1 MPGAPSA
8 LEPIAELEPFHATR
22 ASWHRL
28 AEHVLAPARYRATG
42 RIGLRATAGGVGTPE
57 FPSPTGGEEQL
68 RIAGAELVFARDGST
83 RSAPITTVGEA
94 AAIAGIAPGAP
105 AEVYTPST
113 PLEPDAPLTVDPVA
127 AALLGA
133 WYSFADAALGLLH
146 ATVPPDDTPSIVQLW
161 PEHFD
166 LAADL
171 GAEARGARGTFGAS
185 PGDAAHAE
193 PYLYVTHW
201 ADTPDDPY
209 WSDPAFPGA
218 SLAYAAL
225 SASHDPVRVAVNFF
239 RRGRDLL
246 ATATR
251 G

>member
-1 MPGAPSA
+1 VPDPPSA
-8 LEPIAELEPFHATR
+8 LEPVAELAPFHATR

-42 RIGLRATAGGVGTPE
+42 RIGLRATPGGVGTPA
-57 FPSPTGGEEQL
+57 FPSPTGGEEQV
-68 RIAGAELVFARDGST
+68 RIAGAELVFARDGGT
-83 RSAPITTVGEA
+83 RAAPITTVGEA

-105 AEVYTPST
+105 VEVYPPST

-133 WYSFADAALGLLH
+133 WYAFADAALGRLR
-146 ATVPPDDTPSIVQLW
+146 ATVPADDAPAIVQLW

-166 LAADL
+166 LATDL
-171 GAEARGARGTFGAS
+171 GVEAHGARGTFGAS

-209 WSDPAFPGA
+209 WSERAFAGA
-218 SLAYAAL
+218 SLTYAELCVSVDPIDRAL
-225 SASHDPVRVAVNFF
+225 SFF

-246 ATATR
+246 AAATR